1 MTIKL
6 RLMLL
11 IATGLLTA
19 LIMSLAGYL
28 GNTRMGTAVQD
39 SELSMTAL
47 RNHMEA
53 DMMHDAL
60 RADVLSAM
68 LVGLGKS
75 TSTKA
80 QVSDSL
86 KEHAEHFRQVLADNL
101 KLPLDNTLK
110 ANLEKIKPSLDNYI
124 STGERIVTLALDDP
138 DAARGELGTF
148 NAAFSQ
154 LEDQMAT
161 LSELIE
167 NNTQQASVGTRQS
180 ISVANFTLGVV
191 LIASLI
197 LLLAQGRWVILSIM
211 GPLQTASRIADSIAH
226 GNLSEPIV
234 EPVRKDEASA
244 LIRSLA
250 TMQRDLRGMIDV
262 VRSNAHGVNT
272 TSEQL
277 SHGCHEVAG
286 SSQQQSAAASAMA
299 AAASEMTA
307 SIEEIT
313 RHAERALAMAN
324 QAETLAKDGGQVIHQ
339 VVSDMDGIARSAQQ
353 SAQVIR
359 TLDKESE
366 AIYSIIQVIKGIAD
380 QTNLLALNAAIEAAR
395 AGEQGRG
402 FAVVA
407 DEVRNLAGRTSAS
420 TQEIASMVGR
430 IQQSTREA
438 VASMEEGVAQ
448 VDKGMAV
455 TADVERSIREILQ
468 ATLNTTEMVNDISRT
483 IGEQSLASNEIAHQV
498 EMIAQM
504 SESNSRVIGQTA
516 STTDE
521 LSSLA
526 GQLSQSV
533 DRFRLYLID
542 FTHLK
547 SHLVELDIGQG
558 LRTGRGQTCV
568 VRRCARPFAYAA
580 YPIGT
585 TRPAP

>member
-6 RLMLL
+6 RLLLL

-28 GNTRMGTAVQD
+28 GNVRMGDAVHD
-39 SELSMTAL
+39 NDVSMTVL

-75 TSTKA
+75 TSTRA
-80 QVSDSL
+80 EVNGSL
-86 KEHAEHFRQVLADNL
+86 KEHAEHFRQVLGDNL
-101 KLPLDNTLK
+101 KLPLNDTLK
-110 ANLEKIKPSLDNYI
+110 AGLEKTKPSLDTYI
-124 STGERIVTLALDDP
+124 NAGERIVALALDHP
-138 DAARGELGTF
+138 EAARRELETF
-148 NAAFSQ
+148 NTAFSQ
-154 LEDQMAT
+154 LEGQMAA

-167 NNTQQASVGTRQS
+167 DNTQQTSTSTRQTLS
-180 ISVANFTLGVV
+180 NANFTLGAV
-191 LIASLI
+191 LMASLL
-197 LLLAQGRWVILSIM
+197 LLLAQGRWVTLSIM
-211 GPLQTASRIADSIAH
+211 GPLRSASRIADSIAH
-226 GNLSEPIV
+226 GNLSEPII
-234 EPVRKDEASA
+234 EPRRNDEASA

-250 TMQRDLRGMIDV
+250 TMQRDLRGMIEV
-262 VRSNAHGVNT
+262 VRGNAHGVNGM
-272 TSEQL
+272 SEQL
-277 SHGCHEVAG
+277 SHGCHEVAD
-286 SSQQQSAAASAMA
+286 SSQQQSAAASTMA

-313 RHAERALAMAN
+313 RHAERALNMAN
-324 QAETLAKDGGQVIHQ
+324 QAEALAKDGGRVIHQ

-366 AIYSIIQVIKGIAD
+366 AIFSIIQVIKGIAD

-407 DEVRNLAGRTSAS
+407 DEVRSLAGRTSAS
-420 TQEIASMVGR
+420 TQEIASMVER

-455 TADVERSIREILQ
+455 TADVERAIREILQ
-468 ATLNTTEMVNDISRT
+468 ATLNTTELVNDISRT
-483 IGEQSLASNEIAHQV
+483 ISEQSLASNEISHQV
-498 EMIAQM
+498 EMIASM
-504 SESNSRVIGQTA
+504 SENNSRVIGETA

-526 GQLSQSV
+526 GKLSQSV
-533 DRFRLYLID
+533 DRFRL
-542 FTHLK
+542 
-547 SHLVELDIGQG
+547 
-558 LRTGRGQTCV
+558 
-568 VRRCARPFAYAA
+568 
-580 YPIGT
+580 
-585 TRPAP
+585 

>member
-6 RLMLL
+6 RLVLL

-28 GNTRMGTAVQD
+28 GNTRMADAVQD
-39 SELSMTAL
+39 NDVSMTVL

-75 TSTKA
+75 TSTPA
-80 QVSDSL
+80 EVNSSI
-86 KEHAEHFRQVLADNL
+86 KEHAEHFREVLAENL
-101 KLPLDNTLK
+101 KLPLDASIK
-110 ANLEKIKPSLDNYI
+110 ASLEKIKPSLDTYI
-124 STGERIVTLALDDP
+124 SAGERIVALALENP
-138 DAARGELGTF
+138 EAARGELQTF

-154 LEDQMAT
+154 LEEQMAA

-167 NNTQQASVGTRQS
+167 NNTQLTSTGTRQT
-180 ISVANFTLGVV
+180 ISNANWTLIIV
-191 LIASLI
+191 LGASLL
-197 LLLAQGRWVILSIM
+197 LLLAQGRWVTLSIM
-211 GPLQTASRIADSIAH
+211 GPLRTASHIAQSIAH

-234 EPVRKDEASA
+234 EPKNQDEASA

-250 TMQRDLRGMIDV
+250 TMQRDLRGMIEV
-262 VRSNAHGVNT
+262 VRSNAHGVNGM
-272 TSEQL
+272 SERL
-277 SHGCHEVAG
+277 SQGCHEVAD
-286 SSQQQSAAASAMA
+286 SSQQQSVAASTMA

-313 RHAERALAMAN
+313 RHAQRALDMAS
-324 QAETLAKDGGQVIHQ
+324 QAETLAKDGGRVIHQ

-407 DEVRNLAGRTSAS
+407 DEVRSLAGRTSAS
-420 TQEIASMVGR
+420 TQEIASMVGS
-430 IQQSTREA
+430 IQQNTRAA
-438 VASMEEGVAQ
+438 VISMEEGVAQ

-455 TADVERSIREILQ
+455 TAEVERAIREILQ
-468 ATLNTTEMVNDISRT
+468 ATLSTTELVNDISRT
-483 IGEQSLASNEIAHQV
+483 ISEQSLASNEIAHQV
-498 EMIAQM
+498 ERIAGM
-504 SESNSRVIGQTA
+504 SESNSRVIAGTA

-533 DRFRLYLID
+533 DRF
-542 FTHLK
+542 K
-547 SHLVELDIGQG
+547 M
-558 LRTGRGQTCV
+558 
-568 VRRCARPFAYAA
+568 
-580 YPIGT
+580 
-585 TRPAP
+585 

>member
-1 MTIKL
+1 MKRLGSQPAVLARGTTMTIKL
-6 RLMLL
+6 RLVLL

-28 GNTRMGTAVQD
+28 GNTRMADAVQD
-39 SELSMTAL
+39 NDVSMTVL

-75 TSTKA
+75 TSTPA
-80 QVSDSL
+80 EVNSSI
-86 KEHAEHFRQVLADNL
+86 KEHAEHFREVLADNL
-101 KLPLDNTLK
+101 KLPLDASIK
-110 ANLEKIKPSLDNYI
+110 ASLEKIKPSLDTYI
-124 STGERIVTLALDDP
+124 SAGERIVALALENP
-138 DAARGELGTF
+138 EAARGELQTF

-154 LEDQMAT
+154 LEEQMAA

-167 NNTQQASVGTRQS
+167 NNTQLTSTGTRQT
-180 ISVANFTLGVV
+180 ISNANWTLIIV
-191 LIASLI
+191 LGASLL
-197 LLLAQGRWVILSIM
+197 LLLAQGRWVTLSIM
-211 GPLQTASRIADSIAH
+211 GPLRTASRIAQSIAH

-234 EPVRKDEASA
+234 EPKNQDEASA

-250 TMQRDLRGMIDV
+250 TMQRDLRGMIEV
-262 VRSNAHGVNT
+262 VRSNAHGVNGM
-272 TSEQL
+272 SERL
-277 SHGCHEVAG
+277 SQGCHEVAG
-286 SSQQQSAAASAMA
+286 SSQQQSVAASTMA

-313 RHAERALAMAN
+313 RHAQRALDMAS
-324 QAETLAKDGGQVIHQ
+324 QAETLAKDGGRVIHQ

-407 DEVRNLAGRTSAS
+407 DEVRSLAGRTSAS
-420 TQEIASMVGR
+420 TQEIASMVGS
-430 IQQSTREA
+430 IQQNTREA
-438 VASMEEGVAQ
+438 VISMEEGVAQ

-455 TADVERSIREILQ
+455 TAEVERAIREILQ
-468 ATLNTTEMVNDISRT
+468 ATLSTTELVNDISRT
-483 IGEQSLASNEIAHQV
+483 ISEQSLASNEIAHQV
-498 EMIAQM
+498 ERIAGM
-504 SESNSRVIGQTA
+504 SESNSRVIGETA

-526 GQLSQSV
+526 GKLSQSV
-533 DRFRLYLID
+533 DRFRL
-542 FTHLK
+542 
-547 SHLVELDIGQG
+547 
-558 LRTGRGQTCV
+558 
-568 VRRCARPFAYAA
+568 
-580 YPIGT
+580 
-585 TRPAP
+585 

>member
-1 MTIKL
+1 
-6 RLMLL
+6 
-11 IATGLLTA
+11 
-19 LIMSLAGYL
+19 
-28 GNTRMGTAVQD
+28 
-39 SELSMTAL
+39 
-47 RNHMEA
+47 
-53 DMMHDAL
+53 
-60 RADVLSAM
+60 
-68 LVGLGKS
+68 
-75 TSTKA
+75 
-80 QVSDSL
+80 
-86 KEHAEHFRQVLADNL
+86 
-101 KLPLDNTLK
+101 
-110 ANLEKIKPSLDNYI
+110 
-124 STGERIVTLALDDP
+124 
-138 DAARGELGTF
+138 
-148 NAAFSQ
+148 
-154 LEDQMAT
+154 
-161 LSELIE
+161 
-167 NNTQQASVGTRQS
+167 
-180 ISVANFTLGVV
+180 
-191 LIASLI
+191 
-197 LLLAQGRWVILSIM
+197 
-211 GPLQTASRIADSIAH
+211 
-226 GNLSEPIV
+226 
-234 EPVRKDEASA
+234 
-244 LIRSLA
+244 
-250 TMQRDLRGMIDV
+250 MQRDLRGMIGV

-533 DRFRLYLID
+533 DRFRL
-542 FTHLK
+542 
-547 SHLVELDIGQG
+547 
-558 LRTGRGQTCV
+558 
-568 VRRCARPFAYAA
+568 
-580 YPIGT
+580 
-585 TRPAP
+585 

>member
-1 MTIKL
+1 MKRLGSQPAVLARGTTMTIKL
-6 RLMLL
+6 RLVLL

-28 GNTRMGTAVQD
+28 GNTRMADAVQD
-39 SELSMTAL
+39 NDVSMTVL

-75 TSTKA
+75 TSTPA
-80 QVSDSL
+80 EVNSSI
-86 KEHAEHFRQVLADNL
+86 KEHAEHFREVLTDNL
-101 KLPLDNTLK
+101 KLPLDASIK
-110 ANLEKIKPSLDNYI
+110 ASLEKIKPSLDTYI
-124 STGERIVTLALDDP
+124 SAGERIVALALDNP
-138 DAARGELGTF
+138 EAARGELQTF

-154 LEDQMAT
+154 LEEQMAA

-167 NNTQQASVGTRQS
+167 NNTQLTSTGTRQT
-180 ISVANFTLGVV
+180 ISNANWTLIIV
-191 LIASLI
+191 LGASLL
-197 LLLAQGRWVILSIM
+197 LLLAQGRWVTLSIM
-211 GPLQTASRIADSIAH
+211 GPLRTASRIAQSIAH
-226 GNLSEPIV
+226 GNLSEPIA
-234 EPVRKDEASA
+234 EPKNQDEASA

-250 TMQRDLRGMIDV
+250 TMQRDLRGMIEV
-262 VRSNAHGVNT
+262 VRSNAHGVNGM
-272 TSEQL
+272 SERL
-277 SHGCHEVAG
+277 SQGCHEVAG
-286 SSQQQSAAASAMA
+286 SSQQQSVAASTMA

-313 RHAERALAMAN
+313 RHAQRALDMAS
-324 QAETLAKDGGQVIHQ
+324 QAETLAKDGGRVIHQ

-407 DEVRNLAGRTSAS
+407 DEVRSLAGRTSAS
-420 TQEIASMVGR
+420 TQEIASMVGS
-430 IQQSTREA
+430 IQQNTREA
-438 VASMEEGVAQ
+438 VISMEEGVAQ

-455 TADVERSIREILQ
+455 TAEVERAIREILQ
-468 ATLNTTEMVNDISRT
+468 ATLSTTELVNDISRT
-483 IGEQSLASNEIAHQV
+483 ISEQSLASNEIAHQV
-498 EMIAQM
+498 ERIAGM
-504 SESNSRVIGQTA
+504 SESNSRVIGETA

-526 GQLSQSV
+526 GKLSQSV
-533 DRFRLYLID
+533 DRFRL
-542 FTHLK
+542 
-547 SHLVELDIGQG
+547 
-558 LRTGRGQTCV
+558 
-568 VRRCARPFAYAA
+568 
-580 YPIGT
+580 
-585 TRPAP
+585 

>member
-1 MTIKL
+1 MKRLGSQPAVLARGTTMTIKL
-6 RLMLL
+6 RLVLL

-28 GNTRMGTAVQD
+28 GNTRMADAVQD
-39 SELSMTAL
+39 NDVSMTVL

-75 TSTKA
+75 TSTPA
-80 QVSDSL
+80 EVNSSI
-86 KEHAEHFRQVLADNL
+86 KEHAEHFREVLADNL
-101 KLPLDNTLK
+101 KLPLDASIK
-110 ANLEKIKPSLDNYI
+110 ASLEKIKPSLDTYI
-124 STGERIVTLALDDP
+124 SAGERIVALALENP
-138 DAARGELGTF
+138 EAARGELQTF

-154 LEDQMAT
+154 LEDQMAA

-167 NNTQQASVGTRQS
+167 NHTQLTSTGTRQT
-180 ISVANFTLGVV
+180 ISNANWTLIIV
-191 LIASLI
+191 LGASLL
-197 LLLAQGRWVILSIM
+197 LLLAQGRWVTLSIM
-211 GPLQTASRIADSIAH
+211 GPLRTASRIALSIAH

-234 EPVRKDEASA
+234 EPKNQDEASA

-250 TMQRDLRGMIDV
+250 TMQRDLRGMIEV
-262 VRSNAHGVNT
+262 VRSNAHGVNGM
-272 TSEQL
+272 SERL
-277 SHGCHEVAG
+277 SQGCHEVAG
-286 SSQQQSAAASAMA
+286 SSQQQSVAASTMA

-313 RHAERALAMAN
+313 RHAQRALDMAS
-324 QAETLAKDGGQVIHQ
+324 QAETLAKDGGRVIHQ

-407 DEVRNLAGRTSAS
+407 DEVRSLAGRTSAS
-420 TQEIASMVGR
+420 TQEIASMVGS
-430 IQQSTREA
+430 IQQNTREA
-438 VASMEEGVAQ
+438 VISMEEGVTQ

-455 TADVERSIREILQ
+455 TAEVERAIREILQ
-468 ATLNTTEMVNDISRT
+468 ATLSTTELVNDISRT
-483 IGEQSLASNEIAHQV
+483 ISEQSLASNEIAHQV
-498 EMIAQM
+498 ERIAGM
-504 SESNSRVIGQTA
+504 SESNSRVIGETA

-526 GQLSQSV
+526 GKLSQSV
-533 DRFRLYLID
+533 DRFRL
-542 FTHLK
+542 
-547 SHLVELDIGQG
+547 
-558 LRTGRGQTCV
+558 
-568 VRRCARPFAYAA
+568 
-580 YPIGT
+580 
-585 TRPAP
+585 

>member
-1 MTIKL
+1 MSIKL
-6 RLMLL
+6 RLILL
-11 IATGLLTA
+11 IGTSLLTA
-19 LIMSLAGYL
+19 LIVSLVSYL
-28 GNTRMGTAVQD
+28 GNIRMAEAVSD
-39 SELSMTAL
+39 NEVSMTAL
-47 RNHMEA
+47 RNHLEA

-75 TSTKA
+75 TSSKA
-80 QVSDSL
+80 EVRSSID
-86 KEHAEHFRQVLADNL
+86 EHAAHFREVLGDNL
-101 KLPLDNTLK
+101 KLPVNDTLK
-110 ANLEKIKPSLDNYI
+110 AALNKIKPSLDTYI
-124 STGERIVTLALDDP
+124 SAAERIVGLALENP
-138 DAARGELGTF
+138 DTAQQQLGTF
-148 NAAFSQ
+148 NTAFSQ
-154 LEDQMAT
+154 LEDQMGA

-167 NNTQQASVGTRQS
+167 TNTQQTSAGTQQA
-180 ISVANFTLGVV
+180 ISSANFTLGIV
-191 LIASLI
+191 LIASLL

-211 GPLQTASRIADSIAH
+211 GPLQIASRIAESIAH

-234 EPVRKDEASA
+234 EPTRMDEASN

-250 TMQRDLRGMIDV
+250 IMQRDLRGMIEV
-262 VRSNAHGVNT
+262 VRSNAHGV
-272 TSEQL
+272 SGMSQQL
-277 SHGCHEVAG
+277 SSGCHQVAG
-286 SSQQQSAAASAMA
+286 SSQQQSVAASTMA

-313 RHAERALAMAN
+313 RHAERALDMAN
-324 QAETLAKDGGQVIHQ
+324 QAEELAKDGGRVIHQ

-366 AIYSIIQVIKGIAD
+366 GIFSIIQVIKGIAD

-407 DEVRNLAGRTSAS
+407 DEVRSLAGRTSAS
-420 TQEIASMVGR
+420 TQEIAAMVAR

-438 VASMEEGVAQ
+438 VTSMEAGVAQ

-455 TADVERSIREILQ
+455 TADVERAIREILQ
-468 ATLNTTEMVNDISRT
+468 ATLNTTELVNDISRT

-498 EMIAQM
+498 EMIAGM
-504 SESNSRVIGQTA
+504 SEGNSKVINQTA

-521 LSSLA
+521 LSTLA

-533 DRFRLYLID
+533 DRFRL
-542 FTHLK
+542 
-547 SHLVELDIGQG
+547 
-558 LRTGRGQTCV
+558 
-568 VRRCARPFAYAA
+568 
-580 YPIGT
+580 
-585 TRPAP
+585 

>member
-1 MTIKL
+1 LKRLGSQPAVLARGTTMTIKL
-6 RLMLL
+6 RLVLL

-28 GNTRMGTAVQD
+28 GNTRMADAVQD
-39 SELSMTAL
+39 NDVSMTVL

-75 TSTKA
+75 TSTPA
-80 QVSDSL
+80 EVNSSI
-86 KEHAEHFRQVLADNL
+86 KEHAEHFREVLADNL
-101 KLPLDNTLK
+101 KLPLDASIK
-110 ANLEKIKPSLDNYI
+110 ASLEKIKPSLDTYI
-124 STGERIVTLALDDP
+124 SAGERIVALALENP
-138 DAARGELGTF
+138 EAARGELQTF

-154 LEDQMAT
+154 LEEQMAA

-167 NNTQQASVGTRQS
+167 NNTQLTSTGTRQT
-180 ISVANFTLGVV
+180 ISNANWTLIIV
-191 LIASLI
+191 LGASLL
-197 LLLAQGRWVILSIM
+197 LLLAQGRWVTLSIM
-211 GPLQTASRIADSIAH
+211 GPLRTASRIAQSIAH
-226 GNLSEPIV
+226 GNLSEPIA
-234 EPVRKDEASA
+234 EPKNQDEASA

-250 TMQRDLRGMIDV
+250 TMQRDLRGMIEV
-262 VRSNAHGVNT
+262 VRSNAHGVNGM
-272 TSEQL
+272 SERL
-277 SHGCHEVAG
+277 SQGCHEVAG
-286 SSQQQSAAASAMA
+286 SSQQQSVAASTMA

-313 RHAERALAMAN
+313 RHAQRALDMAS
-324 QAETLAKDGGQVIHQ
+324 QAETLAKDGGRVIHQ

-407 DEVRNLAGRTSAS
+407 DEVRSLAGRTSAS
-420 TQEIASMVGR
+420 TQEIASMVGS
-430 IQQSTREA
+430 IQQNTREA
-438 VASMEEGVAQ
+438 VISMEEGVAQ

-455 TADVERSIREILQ
+455 TAEVERAIREILQ
-468 ATLNTTEMVNDISRT
+468 ATLSTTELVNDISRT
-483 IGEQSLASNEIAHQV
+483 ISEQSLASNEIAHQV
-498 EMIAQM
+498 ERIAGM
-504 SESNSRVIGQTA
+504 SESNSRVIGETA

-526 GQLSQSV
+526 GKLSQSV
-533 DRFRLYLID
+533 DRFRL
-542 FTHLK
+542 
-547 SHLVELDIGQG
+547 
-558 LRTGRGQTCV
+558 
-568 VRRCARPFAYAA
+568 
-580 YPIGT
+580 
-585 TRPAP
+585 

>member
-28 GNTRMGTAVQD
+28 GNTRMGDAVQNN
-39 SELSMTAL
+39 EVSMTVL

-68 LVGLGKS
+68 LVGLDKS
-75 TSTKA
+75 TSTRA
-80 QVSDSL
+80 EVSNSL

-101 KLPLDNTLK
+101 KLPLDDALK
-110 ANLEKIKPSLDNYI
+110 ANLEKIKPSLDTYVNA
-124 STGERIVTLALDDP
+124 GERIVALALDNP
-138 DAARGELGTF
+138 EAARAELGNF

-154 LEDQMAT
+154 LEDQMAS

-167 NNTQQASVGTRQS
+167 NNTQQTSAGTRQT
-180 ISVANFTLGVV
+180 ISHANLTLGTV
-191 LIASLI
+191 LIASLL

-211 GPLQTASRIADSIAH
+211 GPIQTASRIAASIAR

-234 EPVRKDEASA
+234 EPSRKDEASS

-250 TMQRDLRGMIDV
+250 IMQRDLRSMIEV
-262 VRSNAHGVNT
+262 VRSNAHGVNGM
-272 TSEQL
+272 SKQL
-277 SHGCHEVAG
+277 SQGCHEVAE
-286 SSQQQSAAASAMA
+286 SSQQQSAASSTMA

-313 RHAERALAMAN
+313 RHAERALSMAN
-324 QAETLAKDGGQVIHQ
+324 QAETLAKDGGRVIHQ

-366 AIYSIIQVIKGIAD
+366 AIFSIIQVIKGIAD

-407 DEVRNLAGRTSAS
+407 DEVRSLAGRTSAS

-438 VASMEEGVAQ
+438 VTSMEEGVAQ

-455 TADVERSIREILQ
+455 TADVERAIREILQ
-468 ATLNTTEMVNDISRT
+468 ATLSTTEMVNDISRT
-483 IGEQSLASNEIAHQV
+483 ISEQSLASNEIAHQV
-498 EMIAQM
+498 EMIASM
-504 SESNSRVIGQTA
+504 SQSNSRVVGETA

-521 LSSLA
+521 LSNLA

-533 DRFRLYLID
+533 DRFQL
-542 FTHLK
+542 
-547 SHLVELDIGQG
+547 
-558 LRTGRGQTCV
+558 
-568 VRRCARPFAYAA
+568 
-580 YPIGT
+580 
-585 TRPAP
+585 

>member
-1 MTIKL
+1 LGSQPTDQARGYISMTIKL

-180 ISVANFTLGVV
+180 ISAANFTLGVV

-533 DRFRLYLID
+533 DRFRL
-542 FTHLK
+542 
-547 SHLVELDIGQG
+547 
-558 LRTGRGQTCV
+558 
-568 VRRCARPFAYAA
+568 
-580 YPIGT
+580 
-585 TRPAP
+585 